1 VNLLLPKV
9 FSFFQHMQWSDIVL
23 KENINTI
30 SYLRECDKSEGLNF
44 IKFDFSDLI
53 NYFGEALLIKVS
65 YKEGLNSCSIK
76 LGAYD
81 KHCVE
86 EDVKDMLDI
95 KGQIIIEMSIKKDKF
110 VQKYLNVDSIISR
123 YNLVTFS
130 RSQAFV
136 ENLSEMNFV
145 QLEIDIFK
153 EGRKTIFIIFEEEV
167 LLDNGFTLVIGGKSA
182 TEINNY
188 IINKF
193 YYSFDRDKFDKIIEL
208 RKELCHWID
217 GTHWLSP
224 EHIFFD
230 FDKQLSQYSSEIK
243 DFLLRRTTDL
253 IIPFLSNFTETH
265 KEITFSNIKG
275 YKKLD
280 ISYKFE
286 KKYINEQV
294 KYLFKIYE
302 WVYSDKNADRISI
315 VRNITTIFLCEDCNC
330 SYYELFLRNARRIY
344 KSVLDNFDIY
354 LKDNVKQYFAE
365 RSKIRDLITSKC
377 KEMSNEINSVIDTM
391 NKSLITSAGIIL
403 AAIVGY
409 VSKSN
414 VIILKVSAL
423 VYMGFLIINAVYYL
437 TYYRKR
443 VGFIKYDFIERV
455 AMFKN
460 VLCEE
465 EIPGYESTVVNQS
478 EASFWKYW
486 WSSLILNVIF
496 LLATIL
502 AFFNIQWIA
511 NILK

>member
-1 VNLLLPKV
+1 
-9 FSFFQHMQWSDIVL
+9 
-23 KENINTI
+23 
-30 SYLRECDKSEGLNF
+30 
-44 IKFDFSDLI
+44 
-53 NYFGEALLIKVS
+53 
-65 YKEGLNSCSIK
+65 
-76 LGAYD
+76 
-81 KHCVE
+81 
-86 EDVKDMLDI
+86 
-95 KGQIIIEMSIKKDKF
+95 
-110 VQKYLNVDSIISR
+110 
-123 YNLVTFS
+123 
-130 RSQAFV
+130 
-136 ENLSEMNFV
+136 
-145 QLEIDIFK
+145 
-153 EGRKTIFIIFEEEV
+153 
-167 LLDNGFTLVIGGKSA
+167 
-182 TEINNY
+182 
-188 IINKF
+188 
-193 YYSFDRDKFDKIIEL
+193 
-208 RKELCHWID
+208 
-217 GTHWLSP
+217 
-224 EHIFFD
+224 
-230 FDKQLSQYSSEIK
+230 
-243 DFLLRRTTDL
+243 
-253 IIPFLSNFTETH
+253 
-265 KEITFSNIKG
+265 
-275 YKKLD
+275 
-280 ISYKFE
+280 
-286 KKYINEQV
+286 
-294 KYLFKIYE
+294 LFKIYE